1 MFLGKI
7 ILKLSILARQYGV
20 PKSPVKSEALG
31 IMVESLGNMNVIV
44 NNTIRVKYNNINL
57 SIPDPIAFVFHKILI
72 NSKRGVK
79 KEKDKLAIQNL
90 LFYIEEVQDS
100 KQKIISI
107 YESLTDKEKKTVKR
121 FIDDNNFDFM

>member
-1 MFLGKI
+1 M
-7 ILKLSILARQYGV
+7 
-20 PKSPVKSEALG
+20 KSEALG

-107 YESLTDKEKKTVKR
+107 YESLTDKEKKKVKR
-121 FIDDNNFDFM
+121 FIDENNFDFM